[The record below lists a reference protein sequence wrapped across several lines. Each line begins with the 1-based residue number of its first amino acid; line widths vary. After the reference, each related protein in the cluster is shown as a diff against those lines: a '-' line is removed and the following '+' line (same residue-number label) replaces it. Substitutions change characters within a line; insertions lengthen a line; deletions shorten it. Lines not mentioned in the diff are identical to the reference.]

1 MSDMSPPKWELLDEL
16 PRTWDGPH
24 VSRRLCEA
32 IRTLRMLPLGISA
45 GYGSTWPPYC
55 YEWDDLVAQEQTA
68 ELERTQKLQN
78 RTRVLPGIVEIGRME
93 IAICW
98 PAEFLR
104 PRFEIIVA
112 VNWVAMAHSIDRDA
126 GWVAVKRGGYADTW
140 RQRHDVGCTIIAGCV
155 GKERG
160 RGGVSK
166 RAGYSRA

>member
-1 MSDMSPPKWELLDEL
+1 MLSPVRCEPTSVPFDPLDDAPGVWSGL
-16 PRTWDGPH
+16 H
-24 VSRRLCEA
+24 VGRRLTEA
-32 IRTLRMLPLGISA
+32 MRTLRMLPLGLSS

-112 VNWVAMAHSIDRDA
+112 VNWVAMAHSLDRDA

-140 RQRHDVGCTIIAGCV
+140 RQRHDVGCEIIA
-155 GKERG
+155 RG
-160 RGGVSK
+160 LREQLVPVF
-166 RAGYSRA
+166 